1 MFVRRGTLV
10 LIAVAVL
17 VIALVWGISR
27 SSQPTAASLTPT
39 VTPYPKLFVSVVGTD
54 IVEAIYRPSDDL
66 EIDLARNSDL
76 TWTRNKTEIVS
87 AGKVEQLLSE
97 LFATRVLIGLPP
109 DYSLES
115 LGLNP
120 AQKSIVLKTEKG
132 DQIEVKVGIQT
143 PTETG
148 YYVQVS
154 DSGPVVVS
162 KYAIDA
168 VIELFNQALADT
180 PTPTESAGAEPSVT
194 PAP

>member
-1 MFVRRGTLV
+1 MT
-10 LIAVAVL
+10 
-17 VIALVWGISR
+17 
-27 SSQPTAASLTPT
+27 
-39 VTPYPKLFVSVVGTD
+39 VVGTD
-54 IVEAIYRPSDDL
+54 IVEAIYRPSDGL

-120 AQKSIVLKTEKG
+120 AQKSIVLKTKKG

-162 KYAIDA
+162 KYAVDA